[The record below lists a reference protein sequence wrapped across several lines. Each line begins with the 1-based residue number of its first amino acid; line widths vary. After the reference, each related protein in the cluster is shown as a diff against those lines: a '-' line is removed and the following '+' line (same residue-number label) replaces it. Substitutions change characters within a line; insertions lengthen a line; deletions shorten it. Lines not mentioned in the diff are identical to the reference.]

1 VKKNGRHET
10 SPAVV
15 RAASRDNV
23 IAAIFAGVP
32 AMTAKT
38 PAQRQ
43 EDLRARRLLLGLTE
57 VRGIYA
63 HPEDHKAIKEYA
75 AKLQGLDNRKS
86 TSDNQSQA

>member
-1 VKKNGRHET
+1 MKKNGRHET

-43 EDLRARRLLLGLTE
+43 EDLRARRMLLGMTE

-63 HPEDHKAIKEYA
+63 PPEAHRSIKEA
-75 AKLQGLDNRKS
+75 ARKIVAA
-86 TSDNQSQA
+86 QQKKGA